1 MRTQIAPPSYLPSML
16 LPCPSCGG
24 RITIKSAEPDAID
37 KDLQNI
43 THQCA
48 HCSTQLIR
56 TIIRWSGLSEG
67 AESAA

>member
-1 MRTQIAPPSYLPSML
+1 MRTQIAPPSYLPGML

-24 RITIKSAEPDAID
+24 RITIKSAEPDGID

-48 HCSTQLIR
+48 HCGTQLIR
-56 TIIRWSGLSEG
+56 TIIRLSGLSEG